1 MRTIP
6 RVVLPLFAAIV
17 LATASPVSATDVA
30 APAAAVT
37 QAKYIL
43 HVDGMT

>member
-1 MRTIP
+1 MLP
-6 RVVLPLFAAIV
+6 RVVLPLLAAVV
-17 LATASPVSATDVA
+17 LAAASPVSATDVV
-30 APAAAVT
+30 APAAAVA